1 IVEERSDGR
10 IGYFHIRSMSDSGFR
25 QAFSELFGRNFDKEA
40 VIVDTRFNGGGWL
53 HDDLLKLL
61 DGRRYFNMG
70 HRGRIVR
77 GAPEESWTRP
87 SAVVMN
93 EGNYSNAHMFPY
105 AYKLFEIGPLV
116 GMPVPGTATA
126 VWWETQMTG
135 DLVFGIP
142 QMPILDQ
149 NNKPLENQELQPD
162 IEVDNPPADAARGL
176 DRPLEAAVDQLIK
189 TLDQ

>member
-1 IVEERSDGR
+1 
-10 IGYFHIRSMSDSGFR
+10 
-25 QAFSELFGRNFDKEA
+25 
-40 VIVDTRFNGGGWL
+40 
-53 HDDLLKLL
+53 
-61 DGRRYFNMG
+61 
-70 HRGRIVR
+70 
-77 GAPEESWTRP
+77 
-87 SAVVMN
+87 
-93 EGNYSNAHMFPY
+93 
-105 AYKLFEIGPLV
+105 
-116 GMPVPGTATA
+116 MPVPGTATA

-176 DRPLEAAVDQLIK
+176 DRPLEAAVTTLIK